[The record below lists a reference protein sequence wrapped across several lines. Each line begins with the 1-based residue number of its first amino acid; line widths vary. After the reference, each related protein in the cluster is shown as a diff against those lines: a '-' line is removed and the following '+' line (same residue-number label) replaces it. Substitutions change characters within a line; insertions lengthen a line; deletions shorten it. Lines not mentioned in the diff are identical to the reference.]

1 MMGIEAVTA
10 AVYAAAGFGV
20 GFAVAWLVKRTL
32 DIPDRV
38 RLETQ
43 LAEARKSLDEQKKLL
58 DDAQAKLENAFKALA
73 ADALKSSNESFLR
86 LAQETLEKH
95 VTQASGDLD
104 ARKKAVEDLVKPIA
118 DQLKV
123 YQEKADLMEK
133 ERQTAYGGLTNLL
146 SVVSQTQ
153 EKLKQE
159 TGALV
164 SALRRPNVRGQWG
177 EFTLRRVVELAGMTE
192 HCDFNTQETVS
203 GDDQL
208 QRPDLVVRLPGK
220 RDIVVDSKAVADAYF
235 EAMEAQ
241 TDEARKAALVRHASH
256 LRERMKGLSSKK
268 YWEALKSAEFVVL
281 FVPAEPI
288 LDAAVQVDP
297 ALIEDA
303 MLNKVVI
310 TTPATLVAL
319 LKAVA
324 YGWRQEKMSENAIKV
339 ADEGK
344 KLLDAINVWAGH
356 FLKLRGAVFDV
367 VQHFNAVQGS
377 VEKNVLPKAHKMK
390 ELGIATLKDIPTI
403 EPVNE
408 VPRPVEL
415 PNSPRGE

>member
-1 MMGIEAVTA
+1 MMGIEAV
-10 AVYAAAGFGV
+10 YAGI
-20 GFAVAWLVKRTL
+20 GFAVGFLVAWVIRRSL
-32 DIPDRV
+32 DVPDRV

-104 ARKKAVEDLVKPIA
+104 ARRKAVEDLVKPIS

-123 YQEKADLMEK
+123 YQEKTELMEK

-146 SVVSQTQ
+146 TVVSQTQ

-192 HCDFNTQETVS
+192 HCDFATQETVT
-203 GDDQL
+203 GEDQL
-208 QRPDLVVRLPGK
+208 QRPDLVVKLPGK
-220 RDIVVDSKAVADAYF
+220 RDIVVDSKAVADGYF

-241 TDEARKAALVRHASH
+241 TDEARKAALVKHASH
-256 LRERMKGLSSKK
+256 LRERMRALSTKK

-297 ALIEDA
+297 SLIEDA

-390 ELGIATLKDIPTI
+390 ELGIASLKDIPAI

-415 PNSPRGE
+415 PKGE

>member
-1 MMGIEAVTA
+1 MIE
-10 AVYAAAGFGV
+10 AVYAAVGFAV
-20 GFAVAWLVKRTL
+20 GFAVAWLIRRTREL
-32 DIPDRV
+32 PERV

-43 LAEARKSLDEQKKLL
+43 LAEARKSFEEQKKLL
-58 DDAQAKLENAFKALA
+58 EEAQAKLETAFKALA

-86 LAQETLEKH
+86 LAQETLQRH
-95 VTQASGDLD
+95 LSQASGDLEL
-104 ARKKAVEDLVKPIA
+104 RKKAVEDLVKPITE
-118 DQLKV
+118 QLKA

-146 SVVSQTQ
+146 TTVSQTQ
-153 EKLKQE
+153 ERLKQE

-203 GDDQL
+203 GEDQL
-208 QRPDLVVRLPGK
+208 QRPDLVVRLPSK
-220 RDIVVDSKAVADAYF
+220 RDIVVDSKAVAEGYF

-241 TDEARKAALVRHASH
+241 TEEARKAALLKHASH

-268 YWEALKSAEFVVL
+268 YWEPFKSVDFVVL

-297 ALIEDA
+297 GLIEDA

-310 TTPATLVAL
+310 ATPATLVAL

-324 YGWRQEKMSENAIKV
+324 YGWRQEKLAENAVKV

-344 KLLDAINVWAGH
+344 KLLDAVNVWAGH

-367 VQHFNAVQGS
+367 VQHFNAAQGS
-377 VEKNVLPKAHKMK
+377 MERNVLPKAHRMK
-390 ELGIATLKDIPTI
+390 ELGVATLKDIPAI
-403 EPVNE
+403 EPVSE
-408 VPRPVEL
+408 VPRAVE
-415 PNSPRGE
+415 SPKAE

>member
-1 MMGIEAVTA
+1 MIEAIY
-10 AVYAAAGFGV
+10 AVVAFAV
-20 GFAVAWLVKRTL
+20 GFALAWFIRRSREV
-32 DIPDRV
+32 PERV

-43 LAEARKSLDEQKKLL
+43 LVESRKSLDEQKKLL
-58 DDAQAKLENAFKALA
+58 EESQAKLEMAFKALA

-95 VTQASGDLD
+95 ISRASGDLD
-104 ARKKAVEDLVKPIA
+104 ARKKAVEDLVKPIS

-133 ERQTAYGGLTNLL
+133 ERQTAYGGLTSLL
-146 SVVSQTQ
+146 TTVSATQ

-177 EFTLRRVVELAGMTE
+177 EFTLRRVVEMAGMTE
-192 HCDFNTQETVS
+192 HCDFNVQESAAGT
-203 GDDQL
+203 GDDKL
-208 QRPDLVVRLPGK
+208 QRPDLIVRLPGK
-220 RDIVVDSKAVADAYF
+220 RDIVVDSKAVADGYF
-235 EAMEAQ
+235 EALEAQ
-241 TDEARKAALVRHASH
+241 TDEARKAALIKHASH
-256 LRERMKGLSSKK
+256 LREQMRALSSKK
-268 YWEALKSAEFVVL
+268 YWERFAQAADFVVL

-297 ALIEDA
+297 GLIEDA
-303 MLNKVVI
+303 MLNKVVL
-310 TTPATLVAL
+310 TTPSTLVAL

-324 YGWRQEKMSENAIKV
+324 YGWRQEKMSENAMKV

-344 KLLDAINVWAGH
+344 KLLDAINIWAGH
-356 FLKLRGAVFDV
+356 FLRLRGAVFDV

-377 VEKNVLPKAHKMK
+377 MERTVLPKAHRMK
-390 ELGIATLKDIPTI
+390 ELGVATLKDIPAI
-403 EPVNE
+403 EPVSE
-408 VPRPVEL
+408 VPRAVEL
-415 PNSPRGE
+415 PKAE

>member
-1 MMGIEAVTA
+1 MIEAVY
-10 AVYAAAGFGV
+10 AVVAFTV
-20 GFAVAWLVKRTL
+20 GFAVAWLISRTRDL
-32 DIPDRV
+32 PERV

-43 LAEARKSLDEQKKLL
+43 LSEARKSIEEQKKLL
-58 DDAQAKLENAFKALA
+58 DEAQARLEVAFKALA

-86 LAQETLEKH
+86 LAQETLQKH
-95 VTQASGDLD
+95 ISVASGDLD
-104 ARKKAVEDLVKPIA
+104 LRKKAVEDLIKPIA

-133 ERQTAYGGLTNLL
+133 DRQTAYGGLTNLL
-146 SVVSQTQ
+146 TTVSQTQ

-203 GDDQL
+203 GEDQL
-208 QRPDLVVRLPGK
+208 QRPDLVVRLPSK
-220 RDIVVDSKAVADAYF
+220 RDIVVDSKAVAEGYF

-241 TDEARKAALVRHASH
+241 TDEARKAALIKHASH
-256 LRERMKGLSSKK
+256 LRERMRGLSTKK
-268 YWEALKSAEFVVL
+268 YWESFKSVEFVVL
-281 FVPAEPI
+281 FIPAEPI

-297 ALIEDA
+297 SIIEDA

-310 TTPATLVAL
+310 ATPATLVAL

-324 YGWRQEKMSENAIKV
+324 YGWRQEKMAENAVRV

-344 KLLDAINVWAGH
+344 KLLDAVNVWAGH

-377 VEKNVLPKAHKMK
+377 MERNVLPKAHRMK
-390 ELGIATLKDIPTI
+390 ELGVATLKDIPSI
-403 EPVNE
+403 EPVSE
-408 VPRPVEL
+408 VPRAVEL
-415 PNSPRGE
+415 PKAE

>member
-1 MMGIEAVTA
+1 MMVEAVYAVTA
-10 AVYAAAGFGV
+10 FGV
-20 GFAVAWLVKRTL
+20 GFALAWFIRKAHEA
-32 DIPDRV
+32 
-38 RLETQ
+38 RLESALQ
-43 LAEARKSLDEQKKLL
+43 AEVEKGKLL
-58 DDAQAKLENAFKALA
+58 DEAQSKLETSFKALA
-73 ADALKSSNESFLR
+73 ADALKSSNDSFLQ
-86 LAQETLEKH
+86 LAQESMQKH
-95 VTQASGDLD
+95 FVQASGDLD
-104 ARKKAVEDLVKPIA
+104 ARKKAVEDLVKPIN
-118 DQLKV
+118 DQLKA

-133 ERQTAYGGLTNLL
+133 ERQTAYGGLANLL
-146 SVVSQTQ
+146 TTVSQTQ

-192 HCDFNTQETVS
+192 HCDFQTQETIA
-203 GDDQL
+203 GEDAL

-220 RDIVVDSKAVADAYF
+220 RDIVIDSKAVADAYF

-241 TDEARKAALVRHASH
+241 TDDARRAALAKHASH

-268 YWEALKSAEFVVL
+268 YWESLKSADFVVL

-288 LDAAVQVDP
+288 LDAAVQADP
-297 ALIEDA
+297 SLIEDA
-303 MLNKVVI
+303 MLNKVVMA
-310 TTPATLVAL
+310 TPATLVAL

-324 YGWRQEKMSENAIKV
+324 YGWRQEKLAENAVKV

-377 VEKNVLPKAHKMK
+377 VEKNVLPKAHRMK
-390 ELGIATLKDIPTI
+390 ELGIASLKDIPAI
-403 EPVNE
+403 EPVSE

-415 PNSPRGE
+415 PKAD

>member
-1 MMGIEAVTA
+1 MIEAVYAVTA
-10 AVYAAAGFGV
+10 FAV
-20 GFAVAWLVKRTL
+20 GFLLAWFIRKAQEAKLEAALKSEEEKR
-32 DIPDRV
+32 
-38 RLETQ
+38 
-43 LAEARKSLDEQKKLL
+43 KLL
-58 DDAQAKLENAFKALA
+58 DEAQAKLETAFKALA
-73 ADALKSSNESFLR
+73 ADALKSSNESFLQ
-86 LAQETLEKH
+86 LAQQTLETH
-95 VTQASGDLD
+95 VARASGDLD
-104 ARKKAVEDLVKPIA
+104 ARKKAVEDLIKPIG
-118 DQLKV
+118 DQLKS

-133 ERQTAYGGLTNLL
+133 ERQTAYGGLTSLL
-146 SVVSQTQ
+146 TTVSQTQ

-192 HCDFNTQETVS
+192 HCDFQTQVTVA
-203 GDDQL
+203 GQDQL
-208 QRPDLVVRLPGK
+208 QRPDLIVRLPGK
-220 RDIVVDSKAVADAYF
+220 RDIVIDSKAVADGYF

-241 TDEARKAALVRHASH
+241 TDEARKVALVKHASH

-268 YWEALKSAEFVVL
+268 YWEALKSADFVVL

-288 LDAAVQVDP
+288 LDAAVQADP
-297 ALIEDA
+297 TLIEDA

-310 TTPATLVAL
+310 ATPATLVAL

-324 YGWRQEKMSENAIKV
+324 YGWRQEKLAENAVKV

-344 KLLDAINVWAGH
+344 KLLDAINTWAGH

-367 VQHFNAVQGS
+367 VTHFNAVQGS
-377 VEKNVLPKAHKMK
+377 VEKTVLPKAHRMK
-390 ELGIATLKDIPTI
+390 ELGVVALKDIPTI

-408 VPRPVEL
+408 IPRPVEL
-415 PNSPRGE
+415 PKRE

>member
-1 MMGIEAVTA
+1 MIEAVY
-10 AVYAAAGFGV
+10 AVVAFTV
-20 GFAVAWLVKRTL
+20 GFAVAWLIRRTRDL
-32 DIPDRV
+32 PERV

-43 LAEARKSLDEQKKLL
+43 LSEARKSLEEQKKLL
-58 DDAQAKLENAFKALA
+58 DEAQARLEVAFKALA

-86 LAQETLEKH
+86 LAQETLQKH
-95 VTQASGDLD
+95 ISQASGDLD
-104 ARKKAVEDLVKPIA
+104 LRKKAVEDLIKPIA

-133 ERQTAYGGLTNLL
+133 DRQTAYGGLTNLL
-146 SVVSQTQ
+146 TTVSQTQ
-153 EKLKQE
+153 EKLKHE

-203 GDDQL
+203 GEDQL
-208 QRPDLVVRLPGK
+208 QRPDLVVRLPSK
-220 RDIVVDSKAVADAYF
+220 RDIVVDSKAVAEGYF

-241 TDEARKAALVRHASH
+241 TDEARKAALIKHASH
-256 LRERMKGLSSKK
+256 LRERMRGLSTKK
-268 YWEALKSAEFVVL
+268 YWESFKSVEFVVL
-281 FVPAEPI
+281 FIPAEPI

-297 ALIEDA
+297 SIIEDA

-310 TTPATLVAL
+310 ATPATLVAL

-324 YGWRQEKMSENAIKV
+324 YGWRQEKLAENAVKV

-344 KLLDAINVWAGH
+344 KLRDAVNVWAGH

-377 VEKNVLPKAHKMK
+377 MERNVLPKAHRMK
-390 ELGIATLKDIPTI
+390 ELGVATLKDIPAI
-403 EPVNE
+403 EPVSE
-408 VPRPVEL
+408 APRAVEL
-415 PNSPRGE
+415 PKE

>member
-1 MMGIEAVTA
+1 MIEAAYAVTA
-10 AVYAAAGFGV
+10 FSV
-20 GFAVAWLVKRTL
+20 GFALAWFVRKAQEA
-32 DIPDRV
+32 
-38 RLETQ
+38 RLEAS
-43 LAEARKSLDEQKKLL
+43 LEAVRKSEEEKRKLL
-58 DDAQAKLENAFKALA
+58 DEAQGKLENAFKALA

-86 LAQETLEKH
+86 LAQESLQKH
-95 VTQASGDLD
+95 ISQASGDLD
-104 ARKKAVEDLVKPIA
+104 LRRKAVEDLVKPIT
-118 DQLKV
+118 DQLRV

-146 SVVSQTQ
+146 STVSQTQ

-192 HCDFNTQETVS
+192 HCDFATQETVA
-203 GDDQL
+203 GEDLL
-208 QRPDLVVRLPGK
+208 QRPDLVVRLPSK
-220 RDIVVDSKAVADAYF
+220 RDIVIDSKAVAEGYF

-241 TDEARKAALVRHASH
+241 TEEARKAALVKHAGH
-256 LRERMKGLSSKK
+256 LRDRMKGLSSKK
-268 YWEALKSAEFVVL
+268 YWEPLKSVDFVVL

-297 ALIEDA
+297 GLIEDA

-310 TTPATLVAL
+310 ATPATLVAL

-324 YGWRQEKMSENAIKV
+324 YGWRQEKLAENAVRV

-356 FLKLRGAVFDV
+356 LLKLRGAVFDV
-367 VQHFNAVQGS
+367 VQHFNAAQGS
-377 VEKNVLPKAHKMK
+377 MERNVLPKAHRMK
-390 ELGIATLKDIPTI
+390 ELGVATLKDIPSI
-403 EPVNE
+403 EPVSE
-408 VPRPVEL
+408 VPRAVEL
-415 PNSPRGE
+415 PKSE

>member
-1 MMGIEAVTA
+1 MIEAVYAVTA
-10 AVYAAAGFGV
+10 FGV
-20 GFAVAWLVKRTL
+20 GFLLAWFIRKANEA
-32 DIPDRV
+32 
-38 RLETQ
+38 RLESA
-43 LAEARKSLDEQKKLL
+43 LKAEEEKRKILDE
-58 DDAQAKLENAFKALA
+58 AQVKLETAFKALA
-73 ADALKSSNESFLR
+73 ADALKSSNESFLQ
-86 LAQETLEKH
+86 LAQQTLESH
-95 VTQASGDLD
+95 VARASGDLE
-104 ARKKAVEDLVKPIA
+104 ARKKAVEDLIKPIG
-118 DQLKV
+118 DQLRV

-133 ERQTAYGGLTNLL
+133 ERQTAYGGLTSLL
-146 SVVSQTQ
+146 TTVSQTQ

-192 HCDFNTQETVS
+192 HCDFQTQETVA
-203 GDDQL
+203 GQDQT
-208 QRPDLVVRLPGK
+208 QRPDLIVRLPGK
-220 RDIVVDSKAVADAYF
+220 RDIVIDSKAVADGYF

-241 TDEARKAALVRHASH
+241 TEEARKAALVKHAAH
-256 LRERMKGLSSKK
+256 LRDRMKGLSSKK
-268 YWEALKSAEFVVL
+268 YWEALKSADFVVL

-288 LDAAVQVDP
+288 LDAAVQADP
-297 ALIEDA
+297 TLIEDA
-303 MLNKVVI
+303 MLNKVVMA
-310 TTPATLVAL
+310 TPATLVAL

-324 YGWRQEKMSENAIKV
+324 YGWRQEKLAENAVKV

-344 KLLDAINVWAGH
+344 KLLDAINTWAGH

-377 VEKNVLPKAHKMK
+377 VEKNVLPKAHRMK
-390 ELGIATLKDIPTI
+390 ELGVQTLKDIPAI

-415 PNSPRGE
+415 PKAE

>member
-1 MMGIEAVTA
+1 MIEAA
-10 AVYAAAGFGV
+10 YAVAGAAAGF
-20 GFAVAWLVKRTL
+20 AIAWFFRKSRE
-32 DIPDRV
+32 IPERI

-43 LAEARKSLDEQKKLL
+43 LAEARRSLEGQKLL
-58 DDAQAKLENAFKALA
+58 LEEAQGKLENAFKALA
-73 ADALKSSNESFLR
+73 ADALKSSNESFLK

-95 VTQASGDLD
+95 ISQASGDLD
-104 ARKKAVEDLVKPIA
+104 ARRKAVEDLVKPIG

-123 YQEKADLMEK
+123 YQEKSEALER

-146 SVVSQTQ
+146 TTMSATH
-153 EKLKQE
+153 EKLKLE

-192 HCDFNTQETVS
+192 HCDFNVQETQAATA
-203 GDDQL
+203 DDKL
-208 QRPDLVVRLPGK
+208 QRPDLVVHLPGQ
-220 RDIVVDSKAVADAYF
+220 RDIVVDSKAVGDAYF
-235 EAMEAQ
+235 EALEAP
-241 TDEARKAALVRHASH
+241 TEELRKAALARHAGH
-256 LRERMKGLSSKK
+256 LREQMRGLSGKK
-268 YWEALKSAEFVVL
+268 YWERFARSADFVVL

-297 ALIEDA
+297 GLIEDA

-310 TTPATLVAL
+310 ATPATLVAL

-324 YGWRQEKMSENAIKV
+324 YGWRQEKMAENSAKV

-377 VEKNVLPKAHKMK
+377 VERNVLPKARMMK
-390 ELGIATLKDIPTI
+390 ELGVQTLKDIPTI

-408 VPRPVEL
+408 VPRAADL
-415 PNSPRGE
+415 PKAD

>member
-1 MMGIEAVTA
+1 MMGIEAVYA
-10 AVYAAAGFGV
+10 AVYAATGFGV
-20 GFAVAWLVKRTL
+20 GFAVSWLIKRSL

-43 LAEARKSLDEQKKLL
+43 LAEARKSLEEQKKLL
-58 DDAQAKLENAFKALA
+58 DDAQAKLETAFKALA

-104 ARKKAVEDLVKPIA
+104 ARKKAVEDLVKPIS

-123 YQEKADLMEK
+123 YQEKTDLMEK

-146 SVVSQTQ
+146 TVVSQTQ

-192 HCDFNTQETVS
+192 HCDFATQETVS
-203 GDDQL
+203 GEEQL
-208 QRPDLVVRLPGK
+208 QRPDLVVKLPGK
-220 RDIVVDSKAVADAYF
+220 RDIVVDSKAVADGYF

-241 TDEARKAALVRHASH
+241 TEEARKAALVKHASH
-256 LRERMKGLSSKK
+256 LRERMRALSTKK
-268 YWEALKSAEFVVL
+268 YWEALRSVEFVVL

-297 ALIEDA
+297 GLIEDA

-344 KLLDAINVWAGH
+344 KLLDAVNTWAGH

-403 EPVNE
+403 EPVSE

-415 PNSPRGE
+415 PKE

>member
-1 MMGIEAVTA
+1 MIEAVYAVTA
-10 AVYAAAGFGV
+10 FAV
-20 GFAVAWLVKRTL
+20 GFLLAWFIRKAQEA
-32 DIPDRV
+32 
-38 RLETQ
+38 RLEAA
-43 LAEARKSLDEQKKLL
+43 LKSEEEKRKLL
-58 DDAQAKLENAFKALA
+58 DESQSKLETSFKALA
-73 ADALKSSNESFLR
+73 ADALKSSNESFLQ
-86 LAQETLEKH
+86 LAQQTLETH
-95 VTQASGDLD
+95 VARASGDLD
-104 ARKKAVEDLVKPIA
+104 ARKKAVEELVKPISE
-118 DQLKV
+118 QLKV

-146 SVVSQTQ
+146 STVSQTQ

-192 HCDFNTQETVS
+192 HCDFQTQETVA
-203 GDDQL
+203 GEDQI
-208 QRPDLVVRLPGK
+208 QRPDLIVRLPGK
-220 RDIVVDSKAVADAYF
+220 RDIVIDSKAVADGYF

-241 TDEARKAALVRHASH
+241 TEDARKVALVKHAAH

-268 YWEALKSAEFVVL
+268 YWEALKSADFVVL

-288 LDAAVQVDP
+288 LDAAVQADP
-297 ALIEDA
+297 TLIEDA
-303 MLNKVVI
+303 MLNKVVMA
-310 TTPATLVAL
+310 TPATLVAL

-324 YGWRQEKMSENAIKV
+324 YGWRQEKMSENAIRV

-377 VEKNVLPKAHKMK
+377 VEKNVLPKAHRMK
-390 ELGIATLKDIPTI
+390 ELGIATLKDIPAI

-408 VPRPVEL
+408 IPRPVEL
-415 PNSPRGE
+415 PKGE

>member
-1 MMGIEAVTA
+1 MIEAVYAVTA
-10 AVYAAAGFGV
+10 FGV
-20 GFAVAWLVKRTL
+20 GFTLAWFIRKAHEA
-32 DIPDRV
+32 
-38 RLETQ
+38 RLESA
-43 LAEARKSLDEQKKLL
+43 LKSEEEKKRLL
-58 DDAQAKLENAFKALA
+58 EDAQSQLKDAFNALA
-73 ADALKSSNESFLR
+73 QDALKSSKEDFLQ
-86 LAQETLEKH
+86 LAQQTLQKH
-95 VTQASGDLD
+95 VAQASGDLD

-123 YQEKADLMEK
+123 YHEKADLMEK

-146 SVVSQTQ
+146 TTVSATQ

-192 HCDFNTQETVS
+192 HCDFSTQVS
-203 GDDQL
+203 VAGEDAL
-208 QRPDLVVRLPGK
+208 QRPDLIVKLPGK
-220 RDIVVDSKAVADAYF
+220 RDIVVDSKAVADGYF

-241 TDEARKAALVRHASH
+241 TDEARKSALVKHASH
-256 LRERMKGLSSKK
+256 LRERMRALSTKK
-268 YWEALKSAEFVVL
+268 YWESFKSVEFVVM

-297 ALIEDA
+297 ALLEDA
-303 MLNKVVI
+303 ILNKVVI

-319 LKAVA
+319 LKAVE
-324 YGWRQEKMSENAIKV
+324 YGWRQEKLAENAVKV

-367 VQHFNAVQGS
+367 VTHFNAVQGS
-377 VEKNVLPKAHKMK
+377 VEKNVLPKAHRMK
-390 ELGIATLKDIPTI
+390 ELGIATLKDIPAI
-403 EPVNE
+403 EPVSE

-415 PNSPRGE
+415 PKES

>member
-1 MMGIEAVTA
+1 MIEAVY
-10 AVYAAAGFGV
+10 AVTGFGV
-20 GFAVAWLVKRTL
+20 GFAVAWFIRRSLEV
-32 DIPDRV
+32 PGRV

-43 LAEARKSLDEQKKLL
+43 LSEARKSLEEQKKLL
-58 DDAQAKLENAFKALA
+58 DDAQTKLEVAFKALA

-86 LAQETLEKH
+86 LAQETLQKH

-104 ARKKAVEDLVKPIA
+104 ARKKAVEDLIKPIS

-146 SVVSQTQ
+146 AVVSQTQ

-192 HCDFNTQETVS
+192 HCDFNTQETVT
-203 GDDQL
+203 GDDLL

-241 TDEARKAALVRHASH
+241 TDEARKAALVKHASH
-256 LRERMKGLSSKK
+256 LRDRMKGLSSKK
-268 YWEALKSAEFVVL
+268 YWEGLKSAEFVVL

-297 ALIEDA
+297 GLIEDA

-324 YGWRQEKMSENAIKV
+324 FGWRQEKMSENAVKV

-344 KLLDAINVWAGH
+344 KLLDAINTWAGH

-377 VEKNVLPKAHKMK
+377 VERNVLPKAHRMK
-390 ELGIATLKDIPTI
+390 ELGIATLKDIPSI
-403 EPVNE
+403 EPVSE

-415 PNSPRGE
+415 PKGE

>member
-1 MMGIEAVTA
+1 MSEAASIAEA
-10 AVYAAAGFGV
+10 ACAVAGAIAGF
-20 GFAVAWLVKRTL
+20 AIAWFFRKARE
-32 DIPDRV
+32 IPERV

-43 LAEARKSLDEQKKLL
+43 LAEARKSLEGQKLL
-58 DDAQAKLENAFKALA
+58 LEESQVKLENAFKALA
-73 ADALKSSNESFLR
+73 ADALKSSNESFLK

-95 VTQASGDLD
+95 ISNASGDLD
-104 ARKKAVEDLVKPIA
+104 ARRKAVEDLVKPIG
-118 DQLKV
+118 DQLKA
-123 YQEKADLMEK
+123 YQEKSEALER

-146 SVVSQTQ
+146 TTMSATH
-153 EKLKQE
+153 EKLKTE

-192 HCDFNTQETVS
+192 HCDFNVQETQAATA
-203 GDDQL
+203 DDKL
-208 QRPDLVVRLPGK
+208 QRPDLVVHLPSR
-220 RDIVVDSKAVADAYF
+220 RDIVVDSKAVGDAYF
-235 EAMEAQ
+235 EALEAP
-241 TDEARKAALVRHASH
+241 TEELRKAALARHAGH
-256 LRERMKGLSSKK
+256 LREQMRGLSGKK
-268 YWEALKSAEFVVL
+268 YWERFAQSADFVVL
-281 FVPAEPI
+281 FIPAEPI

-297 ALIEDA
+297 GLIEDA

-310 TTPATLVAL
+310 ATPATLVAL

-324 YGWRQEKMSENAIKV
+324 YGWRQEKMAENSAKV

-377 VEKNVLPKAHKMK
+377 VERNVLPKARMMK
-390 ELGIATLKDIPTI
+390 ELGVQTLKDIPTI

-408 VPRPVEL
+408 VPRAAEL
-415 PNSPRGE
+415 PKGE

>member
-1 MMGIEAVTA
+1 MIEAFYAVA
-10 AVYAAAGFGV
+10 AFGV
-20 GFAVAWLVKRTL
+20 GFVLAWFIRK
-32 DIPDRV
+32 
-38 RLETQ
+38 
-43 LAEARKSLDEQKKLL
+43 AGEARLAAELEAVRRSEEEKRRLL

-86 LAQETLEKH
+86 LAQESLQKH
-95 VTQASGDLD
+95 ISQASGDLD
-104 ARKKAVEDLVKPIA
+104 LRKKAVEDLIKPIS

-146 SVVSQTQ
+146 STVSQTQ

-192 HCDFNTQETVS
+192 HCDFNTQETVT
-203 GDDQL
+203 GEDQM
-208 QRPDLVVRLPGK
+208 QRPDLVVRLPSK
-220 RDIVVDSKAVADAYF
+220 RDIVIDSKAVADGYF

-241 TDEARKAALVRHASH
+241 TEEARKAALVKHASH
-256 LRERMKGLSSKK
+256 LRERMRGLSSKK
-268 YWEALKSAEFVVL
+268 YWESFKSIDFVVL

-297 ALIEDA
+297 GLIEDA

-310 TTPATLVAL
+310 ATPATLVAL

-324 YGWRQEKMSENAIKV
+324 YGWRQEKMAENAVKV

-344 KLLDAINVWAGH
+344 KLLDAINTWAGH

-377 VEKNVLPKAHKMK
+377 MERNVLPKAHRMK
-390 ELGIATLKDIPTI
+390 ELGVATLKDIPAI
-403 EPVNE
+403 EPVIE
-408 VPRPVEL
+408 VPRAVEL
-415 PNSPRGE
+415 PKAE